1 MVLSRTSRTPK
12 YTGTRLV
19 IDCPNCGANVRHDGR
34 GEHARCTFCGTQFVL
49 PARLSRTELELEREQ
64 LLARESER
72 AQQIKEANARG
83 MEDYLLPPIGC
94 CGIYFGLFVLGSML
108 LGALG
113 LKTQEKYGTWVAA
126 IAIGAALVGV
136 VLIIWRR
143 ERKRTQR
150 VVALEREWTTD
161 RELRQKRLREIEAE
175 LEALET

>member
-1 MVLSRTSRTPK
+1 
-12 YTGTRLV
+12 LV

-49 PARLSRTELELEREQ
+49 PVRRSRTELELERDQ

-108 LGALG
+108 LGAIG
-113 LKTQEKYGTWVAA
+113 VKASEKYGTAVAA
-126 IAIGAALVGV
+126 ISIGAALIGV